1 MSSEYLGTW
10 SYTEKDR
17 KIDDLAKR
25 YHELTEAYDR
35 TVCKGPFVNG
45 AIQPSTPT
53 ESVLINRNAKSVIRD
68 LLQQAGHHGITE
80 GELRQ
85 AIQRHRNSG

>member
-1 MSSEYLGTW
+1 MSSEYLETW

-35 TVCKGPFVNG
+35 TVCTGPIANG

-53 ESVLINRNAKSVIRD
+53 EAVSINRNAKTVLSNLLLEAEISEITKPELLAAIR
-68 LLQQAGHHGITE
+68 
-80 GELRQ
+80 RK
-85 AIQRHRNSG
+85 

>member
-35 TVCKGPFVNG
+35 TVCTGPIVNG
-45 AIQPSTPT
+45 SSQPSTPT
-53 ESVLINRNAKSVIRD
+53 ESALINRNAKTVLSSLLLEAEISEITKPELMAAIR
-68 LLQQAGHHGITE
+68 
-80 GELRQ
+80 RK
-85 AIQRHRNSG
+85 

>member
-35 TVCKGPFVNG
+35 TVCTGRIVNG
-45 AIQPSTPT
+45 SIQPSTPT
-53 ESVLINRNAKSVIRD
+53 ESALINRNAKTVLSNLLLEAEISEITKPELMAAIR
-68 LLQQAGHHGITE
+68 
-80 GELRQ
+80 RK
-85 AIQRHRNSG
+85 

>member
-35 TVCKGPFVNG
+35 TVCTGPIVNG
-45 AIQPSTPT
+45 SIQPSTPT
-53 ESVLINRNAKSVIRD
+53 ESALISRNAKTVLINLLLEVEISEITKPELMAAIR
-68 LLQQAGHHGITE
+68 
-80 GELRQ
+80 RK
-85 AIQRHRNSG
+85 

>member
-1 MSSEYLGTW
+1 MSEYRGTW

-17 KIDDLAKR
+17 KIDALAKR

-35 TVCKGPFVNG
+35 TVCTGQIVDG
-45 AIQPSTPT
+45 SIQPLTPT
-53 ESVLINRNAKSVIRD
+53 ESASINRNAKNVIRD
-68 LLQQAGHHGITE
+68 LLQDVGHHEITE
-80 GELRQ
+80 RELKE